1 MVMSEYFFHCMT
13 VILLRCSFLFLLLCR
28 LEEGSISY
36 SRSAAD
42 TVEDSDTTGSE
53 TPSQRIMQ
61 VSRAYKGRGEE

>member
-1 MVMSEYFFHCMT
+1 MVNEYLFHGMT
-13 VILLRCSFLFLLLCR
+13 IILPACSVLLLCR

-36 SRSAAD
+36 SRSSTAD

-61 VSRAYKGRGEE
+61 VSRAY